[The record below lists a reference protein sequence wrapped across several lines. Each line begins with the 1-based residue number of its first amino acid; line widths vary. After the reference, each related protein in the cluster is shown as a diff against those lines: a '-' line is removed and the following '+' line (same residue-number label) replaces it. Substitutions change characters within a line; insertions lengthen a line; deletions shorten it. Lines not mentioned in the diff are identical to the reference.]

1 MTKLLVSSKKD
12 IASMNI
18 KGQLLTCYP
27 FKQIIDDSY
36 QGSPV
41 YKLKL
46 NDKELILITLNQET
60 VTAQN
65 LPENFQDL
73 ELAVFIT
80 RHSSQS
86 GKPTLS
92 AHVPGNFADAEL
104 GGLPKRVSIAPAN
117 AMHAALKKLYELRMQ
132 FGLGD
137 FSVSYE
143 ATHHGPSLDVPC
155 MFVELG
161 SSEVQWRNEL
171 GAKAVAMAALSAFN
185 ATQVAP
191 VVLGIGGTH
200 YNQKF
205 TELALSNK
213 AAFSHMIPK
222 YAVPQVDSDMLLQVI
237 SKTLEKVS
245 HAILDWKGI
254 QSKDK
259 PDLIKALDDINL
271 SYTKI

>member
-1 MTKLLVSSKKD
+1 MTKLLVSSKTD

-18 KGQLLTCYP
+18 KGQLLTCYL
-27 FKQIIDDSY
+27 FKQVNDGSY

-41 YKLKL
+41 YKLKM
-46 NDKELILITLNQET
+46 NDKELILITLNQEA
-60 VTAQN
+60 VTAQY
-65 LPENFQDL
+65 LPEHFPDL
-73 ELAVFIT
+73 ELAVFIS

-92 AHVPGNFADAEL
+92 VHVSGNFADAGL
-104 GGLPKRVSIAPAN
+104 GGLPKCVSIAPAN
-117 AMHAALKKLYELRMQ
+117 AMHTALKKLYELRMQ

-171 GAKAVAMAALSAFN
+171 GAKAVAMVALSAFD
-185 ATQVAP
+185 AMQTVP

-205 TELALSNK
+205 TELALSDK

-222 YAVPQVDSDMLLQVI
+222 YAVPQVDSDMLLQCVN
-237 SKTLEKVS
+237 KTHGKVS

-259 PDLIKALDDINL
+259 PDLLKALKDVNL